1 MSKGVKKKGFTLAEL
16 VVVLAI
22 FGLLASIT
30 GLGLY
35 SWTRYS
41 INKENNENARTIF
54 LAAQESLTHMQASGT
69 LKDFGELIVSKG
81 DDDSFGAIQKTPPAI
96 ASAANR
102 SDSLYT
108 IFYEPGTLDRNQSE
122 VNTIIKE
129 TILPYLEGTGV
140 FSHPFALELDPIDG
154 VVYSAFYSSKA
165 ESLYYENNE
174 IRNESGK
181 VGIFYRDEGILK
193 DRLLGFYHT
202 ELTVAKPTEIPVIY
216 FPQIDETDDKLLKNE
231 EELYYRII
239 TKGIEIDKNN
249 LGQYTFELNIY
260 AKTHNKNAEIITL
273 TINGKDLYESIN
285 NHGIATFKATYIKN
299 NGHKEYD
306 DVKLKVDIKSN
317 EIKVVFDSID
327 VVTIQKILSTNTMK
341 LEQKNKANYLLGF
354 KETFKD
360 TFSIFSLLRNTEGL
374 GAGNVDSSDGRI
386 DFFNISCGG
395 KILRNGSEYAKL
407 GNSEPENILF
417 EDIEEKNDGFEIKIK
432 NLRHLFNICFFEE
445 IKNNGSQNLNIT
457 YNQTKDIIY
466 KDDYIF
472 SSASVNKKPDPLE
485 TIAFPSLEKL
495 NTYST
500 YNGANYSIDSLKLN
514 SDLIKT
520 YPNNQISHNNNY
532 QKNLGIFEVNNGTI
546 QNATLKDLKLFSK
559 ISSTDE
565 KSSRDNMSYGS
576 GGFVGVNSGT
586 IKDCKVLSGE
596 INGNVNVGG
605 IAGINEN
612 TIDGCESS
620 LLINSL
626 SLGGYNFGG
635 IAGLNTS
642 NGTINDC
649 EYTATR
655 QMRPIT
661 ESQQNPFVSE
671 SPRYNE
677 LLGYNIGGIAGKND
691 SNAKIINCSTNSVD
705 DGYIVGYGSV
715 GGVVGLYSTE
725 TVLDG
730 SNNGNR
736 SINEINVVGVDCIG
750 GIVGNLDSCD
760 DFSRTIT
767 NWENQGAIIAIDDD
781 KVDAS
786 FGGITAY
793 IGKKGTVS
801 NCKVNVSSTSKKLE
815 MLAFSDGNN
824 IGGIC
829 GVLRGQIISD
839 ETVEHNVLVYGH
851 DNVGGLVGKTYDDN
865 VERNIK
871 NQTVSSGV
879 VYGDDYVGGLIGYND
894 MDFGTYN
901 SKFDN
906 VVQNGA
912 KVYGDMYIG
921 GVIGY
926 NNNRLVSDGI
936 ITHNISLVSGKN
948 SVGGFAGYNNSIV
961 NNQMVKIESI
971 VAIADNVGG
980 FIGNNEGELFSY
992 RDGKISAIVET
1003 IEGRDNV
1010 GGFVGHNIGELVLN
1024 NINTNIN
1031 NYSEIVKGN
1040 NNIGGFIG
1048 LNENS
1053 IFNNGTE
1060 IYSEANH
1067 VEGNNGVSGFIGNNL
1082 SNLTNNKKISIS
1094 VNEIVGNKNTGGVF
1108 GNNTGECLNNREML
1122 INIVK
1127 VIGVENTGGLAG
1139 NNEGNIKNLIF
1150 NVNFIES
1157 SGNYTGGVSGVN
1169 KGAIYLDNKN
1179 AIKVNVNST
1188 GNFIGG
1194 LAGWNIVDVNDKGKI
1209 FNYDISD
1216 CVISG
1221 YNNAGGLYGLLE
1233 TKCDYVFENYTLGS
1247 ASITGNDYVGGLFG
1261 TISSD
1266 YNVKISGA
1274 DNFNCVIDGAT
1285 IVANNGI
1292 AGGIVPVLDINA
1304 TISKVK
1310 VLNSSITSKGGE
1322 CGAIAAINNS
1332 AIDNSYIENT
1342 KISGKTYVGSLIGYN
1357 NGSIK
1362 KSRSVN
1368 TELSSDSNTNGELV
1382 GLNGS
1387 LKVIDPK
1394 KMSVIE
1400 DCIAANYQ
1408 SDNSIN
1414 RTYDLSFENYANIIG
1429 CSSYYGNNESIINN
1443 VKNINNEYQKVNN
1456 PEITIEN
1463 YSDSINFKLLKNP
1476 GNSPVYNL
1484 VISGYDYNLENI
1496 HTIEI
1501 FNESIDTN
1509 SSSNTSIICID
1520 NHYIYEHSINEEID
1534 RYKINVKHLSNQ
1546 ENLLDSVSEINYY
1559 YHMELPSVAATVERT
1574 SEKGFIISWKHVEN
1588 PIYNYQAGYDVAYQI
1603 NDEEPVIVPVA
1614 KDINTYTFN
1623 FDDSVL
1629 NKNVKFWVVAKAGEY
1644 VFYKDSVPL
1653 ASSSYLIGEDSVP
1666 PITEENH

>member
-1 MSKGVKKKGFTLAEL
+1 MSKGVKKKGFTLVEL

-54 LAAQESLTHMQASGT
+54 LSAQESLTHMQASGT
-69 LKDFGELIVSKG
+69 LEEFGKKIVTGGNDTSNNG
-81 DDDSFGAIQKTPPAI
+81 IQKSPDDI
-96 ASAANR
+96 AQSANR
-102 SDSLYT
+102 PDSLYT
-108 IFYEPGTLDRNQSE
+108 IFYEPGTMDTNQSS
-122 VNTIIKE
+122 VNTLIKE
-129 TILPYLEGTGV
+129 TILPYLEGTRV
-140 FSHPFALELDPIDG
+140 FSHPFALEIDPVDG
-154 VVYSAFYSSKA
+154 VVYSTFYSSKA
-165 ESLYYENNE
+165 ESLYYENSE

-181 VGIFYRDEGILK
+181 VGIYYRDEGILK

-216 FPQIDETDDKLLKNE
+216 YPQIDETDDKLLMNR

-273 TINGKDLYESIN
+273 TINGTNLYESIN
-285 NHGIATFKATYIKN
+285 NHGVATFKATYIKN

-341 LEQKNKANYLLGF
+341 LVQKNNANYLLGF

-360 TFSIFSLLRNTEGL
+360 TFSIFSLLRKTQGL

-395 KILRNGSEYAKL
+395 RILRNGREYAKL
-407 GNSEPENILF
+407 GISEPENILF
-417 EDIEEKNDGFEIKIK
+417 EDIKEKNDGFEIKIN
-432 NLRHLFNICFFEE
+432 NLRHLFNICYFEE
-445 IKNNGSQNLNIT
+445 IKNNGSPDLKIT
-457 YNQTKDIIY
+457 YNQTGDIFY
-466 KDDYIF
+466 KDAYIF
-472 SSASVNKKPDPLE
+472 SSASVNKKPNQE
-485 TIAFPSLEKL
+485 TITFPSLEKL

-500 YNGANYSIDSLKLN
+500 YNGANYSIDILKL
-514 SDLIKT
+514 SSELIET
-520 YPNNQISHNNNY
+520 YPNN

-546 QNATLKDLKLFSK
+546 QNVTLKNLYLTSY
-559 ISSTDE
+559 IVSTD
-565 KSSRDNMSYGS
+565 KSSDRDNMSYGS
-576 GGFVGVNSGT
+576 GGFVGVNYGT
-586 IKDCKVLSGE
+586 IKNCKVLSGE
-596 INGNVNVGG
+596 INGYVNVGG

-655 QMRPIT
+655 QMKPIT
-661 ESQQNPFVSE
+661 ESQKNPFVSE
-671 SPRYNE
+671 LLSYNE

-829 GVLRGQIISD
+829 GDFRGQIISD

-851 DNVGGLVGKTYDDN
+851 DNVGGLVGKTYDNN

-879 VYGDDYVGGLIGYND
+879 VYGDDCVGGLIGYND
-894 MDFGTYN
+894 MNFGTYN

-926 NNNRLVSDGI
+926 NNNRLVSDDI

-948 SVGGFAGYNNSIV
+948 SVGGFAGFNASII
-961 NNQMVKIESI
+961 NNQFVKVDTVFSDG
-971 VAIADNVGG
+971 DN
-980 FIGNNEGELFSY
+980 I
-992 RDGKISAIVET
+992 
-1003 IEGRDNV
+1003 
-1010 GGFVGHNIGELVLN
+1010 GGFVGHNNGELVLN
-1024 NINTNIN
+1024 GNNTNIK
-1031 NYSEIVKGN
+1031 NYAKIVKGN
-1040 NNIGGFIG
+1040 NNIGGFVG
-1048 LNENS
+1048 LNEYNIS
-1053 IFNNGTE
+1053 NNGTE

-1067 VEGNNGVSGFIGNNL
+1067 IEGNNGVGGFIGNNL

-1094 VNEIVGNKNTGGVF
+1094 VNEIVGVENTGGVF
-1108 GNNTGECLNNREML
+1108 GNNTSECSNNSEML

-1127 VIGVENTGGLAG
+1127 VTGVNNTGGLVG
-1139 NNEGNIKNLIF
+1139 NNEGNIINYIF
-1150 NVNFIES
+1150 NINYIES

-1169 KGAIYLDNKN
+1169 KGKINLYNTDSITFNM
-1179 AIKVNVNST
+1179 NST
-1188 GNFIGG
+1188 GNYVGG

-1209 FNYDISD
+1209 HNYDISD

-1221 YNNAGGLYGLLE
+1221 YDNVGGLYGLLE
-1233 TKCDYVFENYTLGS
+1233 TKCDYVFENNTLGRV
-1247 ASITGNDYVGGLFG
+1247 SITGNNYIGGLFG
-1261 TISSD
+1261 AISPNN
-1266 YNVKISGA
+1266 NVTISGA

-1292 AGGIVPVLDINA
+1292 AGGIVPVLDSNT

-1310 VLNSSITSKGGE
+1310 VLNSSITSEDGE
-1322 CGAIAAINNS
+1322 CGAIVAINNS
-1332 AIDNSYIENT
+1332 TINNSYTENT
-1342 KISGKTYVGSLIGYN
+1342 KISGKTYVGSLAGRN
-1357 NGSIK
+1357 NGSIRN
-1362 KSRSVN
+1362 SRSVN
-1368 TELSSDSNTNGELV
+1368 TEITSDSNAIGELV
-1382 GLNGS
+1382 GMNGS
-1387 LKVIDPK
+1387 LKVIDPT

-1400 DCIAANYQ
+1400 DCIAVNYQ
-1408 SDNSIN
+1408 NDSSITRNYDLASDN
-1414 RTYDLSFENYANIIG
+1414 YAKIIG
-1429 CSSYYGNNESIINN
+1429 CASYFGMDSNVINNAKNIYNDNSNQKIASVDLSVLLSDTDISFCFKPESYYYSNNYYL
-1443 VKNINNEYQKVNN
+1443 NITGFNYG
-1456 PEITIEN
+1456 IEN
-1463 YSDSINFKLLKNP
+1463 TQIDN
-1476 GNSPVYNL
+1476 
-1484 VISGYDYNLENI
+1484 
-1496 HTIEI
+1496 I
-1501 FNESIDTN
+1501 FNISFN
-1509 SSSNTSIICID
+1509 STGDLPNEIIVENGIYVYKKNLPIEDDRFTITVTRHVD
-1520 NHYIYEHSINEEID
+1520 N
-1534 RYKINVKHLSNQ
+1534 RG
-1546 ENLLDSVSEINYY
+1546 LLDSKSEINYFY
-1559 YHMELPSVAATVERT
+1559 KMELPSVISNIKKTT
-1574 SEKGFIISWKHVEN
+1574 EKEFVVSWEHVEN
-1588 PIYNYQAGYDVAYQI
+1588 SIYNYLDGYDVAYQI
-1603 NDEEPVIVPVA
+1603 DEEEPVLTSVA
-1614 KDINTYTFN
+1614 KDVNAYTFN
-1623 FDDSVL
+1623 FDDEFL
-1629 NKNVKFWVVAKAGEY
+1629 NKNVKFWVVAKAGDY
-1644 VFYKDSVPL
+1644 SFYDNSIAVV
-1653 ASSSYLIGEDSVP
+1653 SSSYLIGEDGSP
-1666 PITEENH
+1666 SMAEGN